1 MQREAVY
8 RVQMFC
14 AQARRLRITGAP
26 AIAREQTTNPQA
38 APDCVPRA
46 RAATA
51 AAMAEFPR
59 ARMVHCSPAG
69 RANAAPAPAEA
80 KPVWLPA
87 AALSLSHRQC
97 AAGCERG
104 R

>member
-26 AIAREQTTNPQA
+26 AITRGQTTNPQA
-38 APDCVPRA
+38 APECARRA
-46 RAATA
+46 TSAIA
-51 AAMAEFPR
+51 AAKVEFQR
-59 ARMVHCSPAG
+59 ARMVHCGPAG

-97 AAGCERG
+97 AAGCER
-104 R
+104 